1 MQTIF
6 HKDLELIV
14 LKLQAIKITKLS
26 LVFSRKSIKARSAFQ
41 TFFLIL
47 NSSFVEIVFP
57 FSLKMNDIF
66 PGIDFGQKT
75 VQKFGKNKEITIL
88 LTFLKNND
96 TSMLKFRNSEKAT
109 KIWSIFQL

>member
-1 MQTIF
+1 
-6 HKDLELIV
+6 
-14 LKLQAIKITKLS
+14 
-26 LVFSRKSIKARSAFQ
+26 
-41 TFFLIL
+41 
-47 NSSFVEIVFP
+47 
-57 FSLKMNDIF
+57 MNDIF

-109 KIWSIFQL
+109 KIWSIFHLNFDATNKVMSKKKDFDGPNF